1 MLGEKFRGAFRAS
14 AAAAAVVL
22 AGCSGTGETGLEP
35 LGEASPTES
44 GTASR
49 GDATDTRPATS
60 TPVPESNKASGSNR
74 TYESNTA
81 HEAEPEALR
90 TEVDEL
96 LSRYDE
102 AFAALAADPLSAMDD
117 STTAVRSWQAEVL
130 IGTRLDRHVRANL
143 HTDAELNRV
152 LYRPDEAGVLLV
164 THAQHV
170 TGEPD
175 GSVTFEVCQFTPWH
189 EVDADNGEVLDDR
202 PVKRTGSA
210 TAVRTADGRLVL
222 EHLGDD
228 RQIELPSGSGDP
240 CA

>member
-1 MLGEKFRGAFRAS
+1 MLGEKVRGAFRAS

-22 AGCSGTGETGLEP
+22 AGCSGTGEPGIES

-49 GDATDTRPATS
+49 GDATDTSPATS
-60 TPVPESNKASGSNR
+60 TPVPESNR
-74 TYESNTA
+74 TSVSDRAY
-81 HEAEPEALR
+81 EAEPEALR

-96 LSRYDE
+96 LSRYDA

-117 STTAVRSWQAEVL
+117 STAAVRSWQAEVS

-152 LYRPDEAGVLLV
+152 LYRPDPAGVLLV

-170 TGEPD
+170 TGRPD

-189 EVDADNGEVLDDR
+189 EVDADNGDVLDDR

-228 RQIELPSGSGDP
+228 RQVELPSGSGDP